1 MIEHEAYL
9 DRQRIDVLSYG
20 FAQSFGFLQ
29 SHGIL
34 LCRDDDAWLGHRLEG
49 VVDEFDVAWLEL
61 MMVAKRQA
69 SDVAYMG
76 LEVVLHLFGRCDA
89 CEEHD
94 VLMLQLMEWECLV
107 AEEALGIVVVDTRE
121 VELLERIETH
131 GFGEHTE
138 LHGTKVFWTLGHDDD
153 VGTVLS
159 A

>member
-9 DRQRIDVLSYG
+9 DGQRIDVLSYG

-89 CEEHD
+89 SEEHG
-94 VLMLQLMEWECLV
+94 VLLLQLMEWECLV

-121 VELLERIETH
+121 VELPEE
-131 GFGEHTE
+131 FVNK
-138 LHGTKVFWTLGHDDD
+138 KVLISNYSDAKANPKITLRPYEAI
-153 VGTVLS
+153 VIQK
-159 A
+159 

>member
-9 DRQRIDVLSYG
+9 DGQRIDVLSYG
-20 FAQSFGFLQ
+20 FTQSFGFLQ

-94 VLMLQLMEWECLV
+94 VLLLQFMEWECLV

-121 VELLERIETH
+121 VELPEEFTN
-131 GFGEHTE
+131 G
-138 LHGTKVFWTLGHDDD
+138 KVLISNYSDAKANQKIALRPYEAI
-153 VGTVLS
+153 VIQK
-159 A
+159 